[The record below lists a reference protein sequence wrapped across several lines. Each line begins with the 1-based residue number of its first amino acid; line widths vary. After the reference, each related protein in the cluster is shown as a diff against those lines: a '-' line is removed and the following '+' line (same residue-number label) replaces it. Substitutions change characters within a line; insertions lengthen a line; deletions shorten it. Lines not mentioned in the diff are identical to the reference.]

1 MDNKTTNNKNTL
13 DYLWIMKSFSD
24 TTIII
29 PTLNEEDNIAKVI
42 LQLKQ
47 LYPEIKIYI
56 TDDGSHDHTQVIAK
70 KNGAL
75 VIDRA
80 TRKVKGI
87 SASVTEALRLA
98 DTEKVVVMDADLQH
112 PPDKV
117 MEIVQML
124 EHHDIV
130 IGARKKVIGPWSVL
144 RRLESKFA
152 TSLARTR
159 LGREIKDPLSGFFG
173 LRREV
178 ISVINTDKFEMRCFK
193 ILFNILKSLDLR
205 KKRIGYVYY
214 NFDMRKN
221 GESKIRTKHIYYF
234 IRNLLT

>member
-1 MDNKTTNNKNTL
+1 
-13 DYLWIMKSFSD
+13 MKSFSD
-24 TTIII
+24 TAIII

-42 LQLKQ
+42 IQIKQ

-56 TDDGSHDHTQVIAK
+56 ADDGSHDHTKIIAK
-70 KNGAL
+70 QNGAL
-75 VIDRA
+75 VIDRT

-87 SASVTEALRLA
+87 SASVMEALSLA

-112 PPDKV
+112 PPYKV

-130 IGARKKVIGPWSVL
+130 IGVRKKVIGPWGVF

-152 TSLARTR
+152 TSLAKMR
-159 LGREIKDPLSGFFG
+159 LGYEIKDPLSGFFG
-173 LRREV
+173 LRRTV
-178 ISVINTDKFEMRCFK
+178 ITNINTKKFEMRCFK
-193 ILFNILKSLDLR
+193 ILFNILKSLDLQ

-214 NFDMRKN
+214 TFDIRKN
-221 GESKIRTKHIYYF
+221 GESKIRSKHIYYF